1 MAARAWRDNRV
12 DARTAVAAAALL
24 LGGAPIAAQ
33 RPVAPARP
41 TVARDLARPALSD
54 SAFAAA
60 VRRLSEPDGYFDTDN
75 LISNESSYL
84 HVVPRLQAMGV
95 RGGAFVGVGPDQGY
109 SYIAAIR
116 PRIAYMVDVRR
127 DNLVQHLMFK
137 GLFAQAANR
146 VEYLCLW
153 LGRRPPP
160 ALASWDDRSLEAIV
174 RYVDS
179 APRDDALVRRTREA
193 LVRQAE
199 ETGIPLSADDR
210 ATLRRFHDAFV
221 RLGLGLRF
229 TSLGRSPRD
238 YYPTLRDL
246 IVARDREQ
254 AQRSYLARE
263 EDWRFLKQLHA
274 ANLVVPVVGNLAGTR
289 ALAGI
294 AREVRA
300 DGATV
305 SALYTSNVEYYL
317 WGDDSFRAFATNV
330 AALPRDARSVI
341 IRSYFGRNFGD
352 AHPLAVPGF
361 FSVQL
366 LQPMDDFVTRWRA
379 GGWPSYRALV
389 TLGAR

>member
-1 MAARAWRDNRV
+1 MVARAWRDNRV
-12 DARTAVAAAALL
+12 VARPAVAAALLL

-33 RPVAPARP
+33 RPVVPARP
-41 TVARDLARPALSD
+41 TVVRDLVLPALSD
-54 SAFAAA
+54 SAFAAM

-84 HVVPRLQAMGV
+84 HVVPRLEAIGT
-95 RGGAFVGVGPDQGY
+95 RGGAFIGVGPDQGY

-137 GLFAQAANR
+137 GLFAQARNR
-146 VEYLCLW
+146 VEFLSLW

-174 RYVDS
+174 RQVDG
-179 APRDDALVRRTREA
+179 APRDDALRRRTQDA
-193 LVRQAE
+193 LVRHAE
-199 ETGIPLSADDR
+199 ETGIPLSADDL
-210 ATLRRFHDAFV
+210 ATLRRFHDEFV

-229 TSLGRSPRD
+229 TSLGRAPRD

-246 IVARDREQ
+246 IVARDTEQ

-263 EDWRFLKQLHA
+263 EDWRFLKKLHA
-274 ANLVVPVVGNLAGTR
+274 ANRIVPVVGNLAGPR
-289 ALAGI
+289 ALQGI

-300 DGATV
+300 EGATV

-317 WGDDSFRAFATNV
+317 WGDASFRAFATNV

-361 FSVQL
+361 YSVQL
-366 LQPMDDFVTRWRA
+366 LQPMDDFVARWRA
-379 GGWPSYRALV
+379 GGWTSYRALV